1 MNMMVMTTM
10 NKMMTTTKV
19 ISKFFSKLNYGKA
32 QNNKIITTSKATMV
46 EI

>member
-1 MNMMVMTTM
+1 MTVMTTM
-10 NKMMTTTKV
+10 NTMMTTTKV
-19 ISKFFSKLNYGKA
+19 MTKFYSKLNYGKA